1 MPPIVD
7 AVAQMKRVQIV
18 PTGVFAIKTHASLAL
33 NAAVHLVI
41 HQRAEVLI
49 AKSSFAKAVNARAMT
64 GHHRHV
70 LKMAFAAFVADRAI
84 VRMVLHQALNHGC
97 AKRRRFG
104 VGNRDAGALRDRRHA
119 RHHELACC
127 VLLIAKLLDC
137 ALTACSHRSQCRMP
151 AEIWQVI
158 AQRETGVQK
167 VLFWVGLPGRVVDE
181 YSCHAHC
188 LQGHRCSSM
197 WRRKSSAKY
206 FNALCSGSTA
216 PGAKAQNVFPGAR
229 NFVWNASVSRSRVL
243 PLPCSI
249 ANKIFS
255 VHARPLQHGVHQPHD
270 SCAKKCSRFQTMP
283 TGHVWSSSTTI
294 VPVPRR
300 LPAFCTFS

>member
-7 AVAQMKRVQIV
+7 AVAQVKRVQIV
-18 PTGVFAIKTHASLAL
+18 PPRVFAIKTHASLAL
-33 NAAVHLVI
+33 NATVHLVI
-41 HQRAEVLI
+41 HQRAKILI
-49 AKSSFAKAVNARAMT
+49 AKRSFAKAVNARAMT
-64 GHHRHV
+64 GHHCHV
-70 LKMAFAAFVADRAI
+70 LKMAFAALVADRAI
-84 VRMVLHQALNHGC
+84 VWMVLHQALNHGRTKC
-97 AKRRRFG
+97 RRFR
-104 VGNRDAGALRDRRHA
+104 VGNRDARVLRDWSHA
-119 RHHELACC
+119 GHYELACC
-127 VLLIAKLLDC
+127 VLLIAELLDR

-151 AEIWQVI
+151 AEIRQVI
-158 AQRETGVQK
+158 AQRETGMQK
-167 VLFWVGLPGRVVDE
+167 VLLWIGLPRLVVDKN
-181 YSCHAHC
+181 SCHAHC
-188 LQGHRCSSM
+188 LHGHRCSSM
-197 WRRKSSAKY
+197 CRRKSLAKY

-249 ANKIFS
+249 ANRIFS

-300 LPAFCTFS
+300 LPAFCTLP